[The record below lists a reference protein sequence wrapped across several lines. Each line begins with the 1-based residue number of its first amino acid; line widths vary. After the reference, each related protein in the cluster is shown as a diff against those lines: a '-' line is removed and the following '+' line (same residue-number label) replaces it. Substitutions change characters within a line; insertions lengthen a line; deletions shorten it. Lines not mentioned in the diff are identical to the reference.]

1 MIGVK
6 RVISILAA
14 AVIISCGAVFASSCA
29 EDDTEKTYDVA
40 IRVSCTDGKIYEFPV
55 GTNELSYEIPYT
67 GKGRDFTVEEY
78 QYDGRPGFE
87 DLWITPNMYRGDFSV
102 DILFYVEDEGYL
114 NIDLLGIKEPIERG
128 KYILQVRPG
137 PPILDRVNYNVWTLN
152 FIIY

>member
-1 MIGVK
+1 MSRIK
-6 RVISILAA
+6 RLFAIIVAALAFA
-14 AVIISCGAVFASSCA
+14 CGALFASSCA

-40 IRVSCTDGKIYEFPV
+40 IRVSCTDGKTYEFPV

-87 DLWITPNMYRGDFSV
+87 DLWITPNMYRFDFEV
-102 DILFYVEDEGYL
+102 DLSFYDEDKGYV
-114 NIDLLGIKEPIERG
+114 DMEEAVERG
-128 KYILQVRPG
+128 EYILQVRTGQPL
-137 PPILDRVNYNVWTLN
+137 LDRVNYNEWTLN

>member
-14 AVIISCGAVFASSCA
+14 AVIMSCGALFASSCA

-40 IRVSCTDGKIYEFPV
+40 IRVGCTDGKTYEFPV

-78 QYDGRPGFE
+78 QYNGRPGFE
-87 DLWITPNMYRGDFSV
+87 DLWITPNMYRGDFSI
-102 DILFYVEDEGYL
+102 DIFFFDEEKGYL
-114 NIDLLGIKEPIERG
+114 DVEEAVERG
-128 KYILQVRPG
+128 KYVLQVRPG
-137 PPILDRVNYNVWTLN
+137 PPILDRVNYNVWKFN

>member
-55 GTNELSYEIPYT
+55 DTNELSYEIPYT

-87 DLWITPNMYRGDFSV
+87 GLWITPNMYRGDFSV

-128 KYILQVRPG
+128 KYILKVYTKA
-137 PPILDRVNYNVWTLN
+137 PILDRVNFSEWTLN
-152 FIIY
+152 FVIY